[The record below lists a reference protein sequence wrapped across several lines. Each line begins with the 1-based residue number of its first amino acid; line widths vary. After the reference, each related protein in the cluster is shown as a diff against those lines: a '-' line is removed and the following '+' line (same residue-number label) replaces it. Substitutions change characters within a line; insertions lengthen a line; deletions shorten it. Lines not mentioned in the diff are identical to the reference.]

1 MTPAIFKDYSLF
13 RRKKTWWMIRFS
25 SHISKAA
32 TLKVSLVG
40 LKAFTRVGKFIKP
53 TTGMIRVFGNKASK
67 ACFNLSKEELDRL
80 LAGENL
86 MAETTLEDGYVI
98 LRHEEDILGMGLL
111 VNGKIC
117 SQLPRHNAQ
126 KLMKDSR
133 TCSEGH
139 SSHVPLQK

>member
-111 VNGKIC
+111 MNGKIC